1 MKKHFLHLLLPLVT
15 IIVSNCSKD
24 STTTTLAL
32 EKIQLSLENGQ
43 SSVVKITSGSGD
55 YTLKQ
60 TDETIAQISISDDK
74 KNLVIKTLK
83 VGNSDISVTDK
94 QSNTTQVLKL
104 TITPYVAKPTDY
116 EVEGTT
122 LKRWKNSNI
131 TSLDMQSDPVLSKI
145 TAISEDAFDRQANL
159 ISIILPNSLTTIGR
173 AAFAKTGLLSIEIPR
188 SVTTI
193 SEYAFAESSLTKV
206 TLHEG
211 LTSISSH
218 TFLGTKLIS
227 VTIPKGITALR
238 ENAFSNCTNLKEI
251 TLPETI
257 TEIGKKAFEGNT
269 ELKTVT
275 IEATNPPTLGEDA
288 FLNTLKLETIY
299 VPKSAV
305 QTYIGSYSGDK
316 YWQQFQLK
324 IKGK

>member
-1 MKKHFLHLLLPLVT
+1 MKKYFLHLLLSLVT
-15 IIVSNCSKD
+15 IIITSCSKD
-24 STTTTLAL
+24 STTTLAL
-32 EKIQLSLENGQ
+32 EKTQLSLENGQ
-43 SSVVKITSGSGD
+43 SSTIKITSGNGD

-60 TDETIAQISISDDK
+60 TDETIAHVSISVDK
-74 KNLVIKTLK
+74 KNLVIKALK

-94 QSNTTQVLKL
+94 QSNTMQILKL
-104 TITPYVAKPTDY
+104 TVTPYVTKPTDY

-122 LKRWKNSNI
+122 LKRWKNSGI

-145 TAISEDAFDRQANL
+145 TAISEDAFDNQTNL
-159 ISIILPNSLTTIGR
+159 ISITLPSSLTTIGR

-211 LTSISSH
+211 LTSINGN
-218 TFLGTKLIS
+218 TFLGTKLVS
-227 VTIPKGITALR
+227 VTVPKGVKTIR
-238 ENAFSNCTNLKEI
+238 ENAFSHCTDLKEI

-257 TEIGKKAFEGNT
+257 MEIGKEVFEGNT
-269 ELKTVT
+269 ELRTIT
-275 IEATNPPTLGEDA
+275 IEATTPPTLGENA
-288 FLNTLKLETIY
+288 FLNTPKLETIY
-299 VPKSAV
+299 VPQSAIH
-305 QTYIGSYSGDK
+305 TYIGSNTNDK